1 MAFLGVAAL
10 VSSAVGAQQTMNASW
25 YGPGFEGAT
34 TASGEPFD
42 PGAYTAAHKEL
53 PFGTQLEVCYQGCV
67 TVVINDRG
75 PFVAGRDL
83 DLSQAAA
90 AAIGLTA
97 AGHAPVTVTYLD
109 GSAPSG
115 PSGGTAT
122 EPAPQQPAE
131 APQQPATTAP
141 EEPGDFTVTQT
152 QYNDPVNDQYGEAP
166 VEDQY
171 EDLPAETPVVDQY
184 EDLAP
189 VEPPVVDQY
198 EDLPA
203 ETPVV
208 DQYEDLSPVETPVVD
223 QYEDLAPVEAPVVDQ
238 YEDLPAG
245 TADVDVPEVA
255 VPVVPDASALEAPPL
270 ELATPGS
277 TVERRIELALAAPPA
292 GYEGPVPSEDASAGY
307 VHEEPAAGHVEEPAH
322 EVHPETGTI
331 DTVYE
336 AAEKPSVVAG
346 LTVLPDTG
354 GPAVLPLS
362 GAALLLGA
370 GLISL
375 KVLRSRD

>member
-90 AAIGLTA
+90 DAIGLTA

-122 EPAPQQPAE
+122 EPVPTEPAPQQPAE
-131 APQQPATTAP
+131 APQQPVTTAP

-198 EDLPA
+198 EDL
-203 ETPVV
+203 
-208 DQYEDLSPVETPVVD
+208 S
-223 QYEDLAPVEAPVVDQ
+223 PVEAPVVDQ
-238 YEDLPAG
+238 YESLPAG